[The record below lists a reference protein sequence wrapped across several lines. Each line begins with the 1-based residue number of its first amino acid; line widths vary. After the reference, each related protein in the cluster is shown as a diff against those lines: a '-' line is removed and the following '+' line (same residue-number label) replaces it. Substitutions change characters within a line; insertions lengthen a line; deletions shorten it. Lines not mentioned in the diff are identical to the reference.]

1 MAEHVRSAATELGP
15 LVMQLTAVDAA
26 AAVRYYC
33 GVLEADELYRNIEP
47 GSGRI
52 VHCELLIAG
61 VRIVVHDEF
70 PELDLL
76 SPTTIGGS
84 SVSINLYMDDVDAVF
99 ELAIKAGG
107 KSISPPQD
115 RFWGARSGSFLD
127 PFGHRW
133 IISTQIRDP
142 SPDEIIALS
151 RDVPIHMRM
160 SAARRSE

>member
-33 GVLEADELYRNIEP
+33 GVLEAGELYRNNQP
-47 GSGRI
+47 RSRRI
-52 VHCELLIAG
+52 VHCGLLTAG
-61 VRIVVHDEF
+61 VRIFVHDEF

-99 ELAIKAGG
+99 
-107 KSISPPQD
+107 
-115 RFWGARSGSFLD
+115 
-127 PFGHRW
+127 
-133 IISTQIRDP
+133 
-142 SPDEIIALS
+142 
-151 RDVPIHMRM
+151 
-160 SAARRSE
+160 